1 MAEIRTWSV
10 PGFDPAA
17 ECWVGWS
24 MKLNGYYL
32 AMRTPED
39 PTFCSDAFA
48 CVPALMVGTA
58 GAIMW
63 DEVPA
68 SVLAELEHAPT
79 AAFLEAEH
87 TSRHERA
94 VASTLRV
101 ALAS

>member
-1 MAEIRTWSV
+1 MNEIRTWSV

-32 AMRTPED
+32 GTRTPED
-39 PTFCSDAFA
+39 PYFSTDGFA
-48 CVPALMVGTA
+48 SVPALMVGTA
-58 GAIMW
+58 ADVMW

-87 TSRHERA
+87 TSRHEQA
-94 VASTLRV
+94 VASTLRM

>member
-1 MAEIRTWSV
+1 M

-32 AMRTPED
+32 RMRTPED
-39 PTFCSDAFA
+39 PTFSSDGFA
-48 CVPALMVGTA
+48 SIPALMVGTA
-58 GAIMW
+58 GAVMW

-79 AAFLEAEH
+79 AAFLDVEP
-87 TSRHERA
+87 TSRHEQA
-94 VASTLRV
+94 VALTLRM